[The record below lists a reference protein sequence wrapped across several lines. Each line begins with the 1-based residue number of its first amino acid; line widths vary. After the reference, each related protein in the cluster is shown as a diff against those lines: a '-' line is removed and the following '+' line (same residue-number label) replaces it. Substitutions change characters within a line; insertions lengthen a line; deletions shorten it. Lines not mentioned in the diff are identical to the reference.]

1 MATSN
6 TLSRLFGKFA
16 RYPFPKSI
24 QRLINQIYV
33 SLFKINLDGFAPIES
48 YPTLNALFTRALQTP
63 RFIDPNREML
73 IAPCD
78 ALITVCAPVTYNLAL
93 QIKGM
98 DYQVGELLGQK
109 EVLTN
114 YLYFN
119 FYLSPKNYHRF
130 HAPCD
135 LQISE
140 VRHFCGELLSV
151 NPAALNQYRYRNAF
165 IRNERVVVVATD
177 VRGQLLYFVA
187 IGALNV
193 GQIVLNF
200 DPSIH
205 TNARVHKNPKIYT
218 YNPPI
223 SISKGTE
230 LGRFEMGSSVVLFVQ
245 NSATFDSLQGQ
256 EISFATPIATF
267 KQPDIS

>member
-1 MATSN
+1 M
-6 TLSRLFGKFA
+6 
-16 RYPFPKSI
+16 
-24 QRLINQIYV
+24 
-33 SLFKINLDGFAPIES
+33 
-48 YPTLNALFTRALQTP
+48 
-63 RFIDPNREML
+63 
-73 IAPCD
+73 
-78 ALITVCAPVTYNLAL
+78 
-93 QIKGM
+93 
-98 DYQVGELLGQK
+98 
-109 EVLTN
+109 
-114 YLYFN
+114 
-119 FYLSPKNYHRF
+119 
-130 HAPCD
+130 
-135 LQISE
+135 
-140 VRHFCGELLSV
+140 RHFCGELLSV

-256 EISFATPIATF
+256 EISFATPIAELLGQKEVLTNYLYF
-267 KQPDIS
+267 NFYLSPKNYHRFHESWSADARNVH